1 MRLGKQPRSLIQ
13 IKEGSVNSLNKT
25 LWLATAAATALASN
39 SAQAFDPA
47 NLTMR
52 ARAAYLEPVNQN
64 DAIAAFAV
72 PSDSINVQKKMTADI
87 DLEYAASDALGIEL
101 QVLIPQR
108 HRVTATQSLQGN
120 NLDLGTISLLP
131 LSLTAKYYLG
141 SETFRPYVGGG
152 FNYTAFTDNTLSA
165 PGAGSLDV
173 RRSSFGGVLQAGFDY
188 RLNERWLVSVDAR
201 KVWMD
206 TSISSAGTRLTSMT
220 IDPWI
225 WGAGVGYRF
234 GQ

>member
-13 IKEGSVNSLNKT
+13 IKVGRMNSLKNT
-25 LWLATAAATALASN
+25 LRVAAAVATALPYS
-39 SAQAFDPA
+39 SAQAFDA
-47 NLTMR
+47 TNLTMR
-52 ARAAYLEPVNQN
+52 ARAAYLQPVNQN
-64 DAIAAFAV
+64 GAIAAFAI
-72 PSDSINVQKKMTADI
+72 PKDSIDVQSKLTADV
-87 DLEYAASDALGIEL
+87 DLEYAVSDAIGVEL
-101 QVLIPQR
+101 QILVPQR
-108 HRVTATQSLQGN
+108 HRVTATQSSQGN
-120 NLDLGTISLLP
+120 NIDLGTISLLP

-165 PGAGSLDV
+165 PGAGSLDL
-173 RRSSFGGVLQAGFDY
+173 RRSGFGGVMQAGFDY

-201 KVWMD
+201 KVWLD
-206 TSISSAGTRLTSMT
+206 TSASAAGTRLTSLT